1 MKEVLLITVWVM
13 TMKNRYEFSAK
24 ETKLITLR
32 HDLVAALSDKLSRE
46 QRQTVANE
54 LELILERF

>member
-1 MKEVLLITVWVM
+1 
-13 TMKNRYEFSAK
+13 MKNRYEFSAK

-32 HDLVAALSDKLSRE
+32 HDLVAALNGKLSRE
-46 QRQTVANE
+46 QRQKVDVE